1 MSEPREPRDPR
12 DARDPRGPNLRRR
25 RAPALRRSAPGPE
38 PAAATSWDPLASWY
52 DGWVGE
58 QGSRY
63 HREVVLPAVMELVD
77 LRRGERVVDI
87 GAGQGVLADHVSGAG
102 ARYTGVDA
110 SPRLIATARRRH
122 GEAGE
127 FLVGDAR
134 ELSAVAE
141 LEPSSFDVATFVLS
155 IQDMDP
161 LPAVLESASW
171 ALKPESRI
179 VLLMVHPAFRAPRH
193 SGWGWDEGRKLQFRR
208 VDSYLTPMAV
218 PMKSLGGRGG
228 EFRSRSFH
236 RPMSAYV
243 NGLAER
249 GFLVDRMLEIP
260 DLPAGAAP
268 GRSARSTER
277 ARLEIPLFLGLR
289 AVRRQ

>member
-1 MSEPREPRDPR
+1 MKERQARPGSRPRPRRPPVRSDI
-12 DARDPRGPNLRRR
+12 RR
-25 RAPALRRSAPGPE
+25 PASG
-38 PAAATSWDPLASWY
+38 TSWDPLATWY

-63 HREVVLPAVMELVD
+63 HREIVIPAVMEL
-77 LRRGERVVDI
+77 LAPRPGEHVLDI
-87 GAGQGVLADHVSGAG
+87 GAGQGVLATPVARSG

-122 GEAGE
+122 GSDGD

-134 ELSAVAE
+134 ELASLRE
-141 LEPSSFDVATFVLS
+141 LEPSSFDAATFVLS

-171 ALKPESRI
+171 ALKPASRVVI
-179 VLLMVHPAFRAPRH
+179 LMVHPAFRAPRH

-208 VDSYLTPMAV
+208 VDGYLTPMAV
-218 PMKSLGGRGG
+218 PMKSLGGDP

-236 RPMSAYV
+236 RPIGGYV
-243 NGLAER
+243 NGLSER
-249 GFLVDRMLEIP
+249 GFLVDRVLEIP
-260 DLPAGAAP
+260 DLPADAAP
-268 GRSARSTER
+268 GRAKATER
-277 ARLEIPLFLGLR
+277 ARTEIPLFLGLR
-289 AVRRQ
+289 AVRRPPSG